1 MKTFQPTIIQIS
13 FIACLALFC
22 DPSVA
27 KALNGSITLSEQA
40 LAALQAQHKD
50 FPKTGI
56 QFEAWQVVYRDV
68 KEKNGNTVTR
78 IYLNQRLKNAAF
90 TTSIGESGVSK
101 SINFSVT
108 GISANEDIVI
118 LYYFTAVPSQFQVFK
133 TGNKLFDGSGRA
145 GLQYASNVLLK
156 KPNLKNYGF
165 ISARPRGTV
174 ADHTAKIYANTANI
188 MPVGWLDAIGD
199 FFEDLGQ
206 AIFEGGKTIL
216 GVVVDGAGTILAQG
230 YGISVALFVDGYLPD
245 YREITQAE
253 YNWVNTKI
261 FNNTLPPKSKIVI
274 TNLYGYEHRQFVFP
288 VGDGHILMNLGE
300 KGFANP
306 MGKIRYQLDPN
317 ERLGEVF
324 IHEMTHVWQI
334 NTSDDIKFVANAL
347 ATQTDGAS
355 AYDYNSSNCDN
366 GKLWRNFNLE
376 QQAEIVRHCFQKR
389 EAGNSTSC
397 QQTLVENHI
406 RKGIDFPIPR
416 TAECQSLITQ
426 ITSKA
431 AALAQR
437 RKYLEETKGQRVL
450 FLKAS
455 ESPTGK
461 PVWGYEITEQQLMAD
476 TQYKTLKA
484 ELAELNQKKAATNC
498 K

>member
-1 MKTFQPTIIQIS
+1 MKTFQPTIVQIS
-13 FIACLALFC
+13 FILCLVLFC
-22 DPSVA
+22 APSVA
-27 KALNGSITLSEQA
+27 KALNGSITLSDEA
-40 LAALQAQHKD
+40 LTALQTQHKD
-50 FPKTGI
+50 FPVKGI
-56 QFEAWQVVYRDV
+56 QFEVWKVVYRDV
-68 KEKNGNTVTR
+68 KEKNGNAVTR
-78 IYLNQRLKNAAF
+78 IYLNQQLTNVAF
-90 TTSIGESGVSK
+90 TTSISQSIISK
-101 SINFSVT
+101 SIDFSVT
-108 GISANEDIVI
+108 GIPSGADYVI

-133 TGNKLFDGSGRA
+133 TGNKLSDGSGRA

-156 KPNLKNYGF
+156 KPNLKNYGL
-165 ISARPRGTV
+165 ISAQPRGMT

-188 MPVGWLDAIGD
+188 MPVGLFDAIGD

-206 AIFEGGKTIL
+206 AIFKGGKTIL

-230 YGISVALFVDGYLPD
+230 YGISVALIVDGYLPD
-245 YREITQAE
+245 YREITQVE

-274 TNLYGYEHRQFVFP
+274 TNLYGYGHRQFVFP

-306 MGKIRYQLDPN
+306 MGRILYQSDPN
-317 ERLGEVF
+317 ERSGEIF

-334 NTSDDIKFVANAL
+334 NTNDDIKFVANAL
-347 ATQTDGAS
+347 VTQGGGAS
-355 AYDYNSSNCDN
+355 TYDYNSRNCDN
-366 GKLWRNFNLE
+366 SKLWRNFNLE

-397 QQTLVENHI
+397 QQTLVESHI
-406 RKGIDFPIPR
+406 RKGIDFLIPR
-416 TAECQSLITQ
+416 TAECQSLITL
-426 ITSKA
+426 TTNKA

-450 FLKAS
+450 LLKAS

-461 PVWGYEITEQQLMAD
+461 PIWGYEITEQQLMAD

-484 ELAELNQKKAATNC
+484 ELAELNEKKAATNC